1 MIKKKRKETRDYD
14 QMVITINKIKNINNN
29 SV

>member
-1 MIKKKRKETRDYD
+1 MIKKKKRETRDYD

>member
-14 QMVITINKIKNINNN
+14 QMVITIKIKNINNN